1 MLVLL
6 PLGRAGEAAALRR
19 RIPSE
24 LANGLKLRAFD
35 LGKQATSADVI
46 YNALRDAIIRGEI
59 GEGEPLRQD
68 SIAQMFN
75 VSRIPVREA
84 MQRLEAQGLV
94 ISERYKG
101 VVVASLSFEQIT
113 EIFEF
118 RALLEP
124 VVIEMAV
131 PIMSEESLAKAQE
144 YCDAFAAETDPM
156 LWGDLN
162 RHFHN
167 ALYQDCDKPY
177 YLSVVDKS
185 NDLVERYVR
194 LVLYLTQGMRNAVA
208 EHQGILDACKARKP
222 KLAAELTR
230 RHITTAGKALV
241 GYLRDHH
248 K

>member
-1 MLVLL
+1 MV
-6 PLGRAGEAAALRR
+6 
-19 RIPSE
+19 I
-24 LANGLKLRAFD
+24 LANSLKLKAFD
-35 LGKQATSADVI
+35 LGKQASSADLI
-46 YNALRDAIIRGEI
+46 YDALRDAIIRGEI
-59 GEGEPLRQD
+59 EEGEPLRQD

-118 RALLEP
+118 RALVEP
-124 VVIEMAV
+124 SVIEMAV
-131 PIMSEESLAKAQE
+131 PLMSEASLAKAQD
-144 YCDAFAAETDPM
+144 YCDAFAAEDDP
-156 LWGDLN
+156 LRWGDLN
-162 RHFHN
+162 RRFHT
-167 ALYQDCDKPY
+167 ALYIDCDKPY
-177 YLSVVDKS
+177 YLSVVAKS

-208 EHQGILDACKARKP
+208 EHQAILDACKARRP

-230 RHITTAGKALV
+230 NHITTAGKTLV
-241 GYLRDHH
+241 GYLREHH